1 MSTTI
6 PHYALYGDEAQP
18 GWLERVHV
26 EQIQERSSMYDYEI
40 DPHVHDGLVQ
50 VLYVTAS
57 GGEVFVDGNQWPVE
71 APALIVVPSLHVHGF
86 HFRAD
91 VDGPVVT
98 AAQRPLESLA
108 AVGAPDLLP
117 VIRTPAVI
125 DASGAPRQAEALLP
139 LFEAIWRESHIQ
151 HLEGSGAGIAL
162 LMAVFVQIA
171 RIGAMARADAAGSS
185 AGRSRKSSQ
194 VERFRALVD
203 ANFRARWSVDRYAD
217 ELALSAG
224 QLSRLCRELLGIS
237 AIDVVNARIV
247 HEAERELIYST
258 LTIKQLAAWL
268 GFADEAY
275 FGRFFKK
282 HTGRTPTE
290 FREAARLRLAPADSG
305 SIRARGRPSEAGVR
319 PSRTGH

>member
-1 MSTTI
+1 MPTSI
-6 PHYALYGDEAQP
+6 PHYALYGDEVRS

-26 EQIQERSSMYDYEI
+26 EQIQERSSIYRYEI
-40 DPHVHDGLVQ
+40 DAHVHDGLVQ

-57 GGEVFVDGNQWPVE
+57 GGEVFVDGNRWQAE
-71 APALIVVPSLHVHGF
+71 APALIVVPSMHVHGF
-86 HFRAD
+86 HFRPD

-108 AVGAPDLLP
+108 TVGAPDLLP
-117 VIRTPAVI
+117 VSRTPAVI

-151 HLEGSGAGIAL
+151 HVEGSGAGAAL

-171 RIGAMARADAAGSS
+171 RIGAMARSDATDGSAD
-185 AGRSRKSSQ
+185 RSRKSAR

-203 ANFRARWSVDRYAD
+203 ANFRARWSVDRYAAA
-217 ELALSAG
+217 LALSAG

-237 AIDVVNARIV
+237 ALDVINARIV

-268 GFADEAY
+268 GFDDEAY

-282 HTGRTPTE
+282 HTGNTPTE
-290 FREAARLRLAPADSG
+290 FRETARLRLAPAE
-305 SIRARGRPSEAGVR
+305 AR
-319 PSRTGH
+319 